1 MKTQGKKRTAV
12 QVKRLRKLHQ
22 EYGQVCKQMQPVDYV
37 LSGTLL
43 KRSYRCGK
51 KSCRCHKDPQAL
63 HGPYYQWSRKVQ
75 GKTIS
80 MTLEAPVAKKVEQ
93 WIAHGRL
100 LRQSLRRLEQISKEI
115 LSLSEDLDIR

>member
-1 MKTQGKKRTAV
+1 MKTQGKKRTVA

-22 EYGQVCKQMQPVDYV
+22 EYGQVRKLMQPVDYV

-63 HGPYYQWSRKVQ
+63 HGP
-75 GKTIS
+75 
-80 MTLEAPVAKKVEQ
+80 
-93 WIAHGRL
+93 
-100 LRQSLRRLEQISKEI
+100 
-115 LSLSEDLDIR
+115 